1 MRSFRIFL
9 FLILLLS
16 VFPLF
21 NVIAQTPEKNDE
33 AGIDSSRVWDFADVK
48 EGVILEHVFKLRN
61 DSTQVLNITN
71 VSTSCGCTV
80 SEIAK
85 KTLAPDEETEIKVKF
100 NTKGYKGKA
109 KQFVFVMTES
119 LDNPIIQF
127 MIKANVQ
134 KP

>member
-1 MRSFRIFL
+1 MRSFRVVL
-9 FLILLLS
+9 FLIILLS

-21 NVIAQTPEKNDE
+21 SVIAQTPEEDDE
-33 AGIDSSRVWDFADVK
+33 AGIDSSRVWDFGEVK
-48 EGVILEHVFKLRN
+48 EGEILEHVFKLKN
-61 DSTQVLNITN
+61 DSPQALNVTN

-100 NTKGYKGKA
+100 NTKGYKGKT

-119 LDNPIIQF
+119 PDNPIMQF

>member
-1 MRSFRIFL
+1 MYSSKKFLSLIL
-9 FLILLLS
+9 FLM

-21 NVIAQTPEKNDE
+21 SVVAQTPEENDE
-33 AGIDSSRVWDFADVK
+33 AGIDSSRVWDFGEVK

-71 VSTSCGCTV
+71 ASTSCGCTV

-100 NTKGYKGKA
+100 NTKGYKGKT

-119 LDNPIIQF
+119 LNNPVIQF
-127 MIKANVQ
+127 MIKADVQ